1 MNFFA
6 DGQELRREREKKG
19 LSLADLA
26 RLSGV
31 SKGSIGNF
39 ETDVRGLGS
48 KSKLK
53 IWNVLQTDKPN
64 IADDQDTDCR
74 RCMHKDQEIAGL
86 REELKEARAVIRDQA
101 SALAAALASKP
112 SPAAVRAC
120 VVPDGGREARK
131 EA

>member
-26 RLSGV
+26 KLSGV

-39 ETDVRGLGS
+39 ETDVRGLGN

-53 IWNVLQTDKPN
+53 IWNVLQTNKPDITDGQEENCPQCADK
-64 IADDQDTDCR
+64 DR
-74 RCMHKDQEIAGL
+74 EITNL
-86 REELKEARAVIRDQA
+86 RQELKEARAVIRDQA
-101 SALAAALASKP
+101 SALASALASKP

-120 VVPDGGREARK
+120 GVVDGGRETRRGA
-131 EA
+131 

>member
-39 ETDVRGLGS
+39 ETDIRGLGN

-53 IWNVLQTDKPN
+53 VWNALQTN
-64 IADDQDTDCR
+64 VHQNADRNDVACKACSQ
-74 RCMHKDQEIAGL
+74 KDREIVCL
-86 REELKEARAVIRDQA
+86 QLELKDARAVIRDQA
-101 SALAAALASKP
+101 SALAAALAAKP
-112 SPAAVRAC
+112 SPGVGPACGVSDRERKRA
-120 VVPDGGREARK
+120 
-131 EA
+131 

>member
-26 RLSGV
+26 KLSGV

-39 ETDVRGLGS
+39 ETDVRGLGN

-53 IWNVLQTDKPN
+53 IWNVLQTNKPD
-64 IADDQDTDCR
+64 IADGQEENCPQCAAKDKEIEWLRGQLSKAQDN
-74 RCMHKDQEIAGL
+74 
-86 REELKEARAVIRDQA
+86 
-101 SALAAALASKP
+101 LAAALAAKP
-112 SPAAVRAC
+112 SPAVGPACGAPGEERERKRA
-120 VVPDGGREARK
+120 
-131 EA
+131 

>member
-39 ETDVRGLGS
+39 ETDRRGLGK

-53 IWNVLQTDKPN
+53 IWTALQTDKQYN
-64 IADDQDTDCR
+64 ADDNEKKCLH
-74 RCMHKDQEIAGL
+74 CSELEAELQEARSDL
-86 REELKEARAVIRDQA
+86 REARAVIRDQA
-101 SALAAALASKP
+101 AALAAALAKPP
-112 SPAAVRAC
+112 SPVADLVCNVA
-120 VVPDGGREARK
+120 DGGREERRNA
-131 EA
+131 